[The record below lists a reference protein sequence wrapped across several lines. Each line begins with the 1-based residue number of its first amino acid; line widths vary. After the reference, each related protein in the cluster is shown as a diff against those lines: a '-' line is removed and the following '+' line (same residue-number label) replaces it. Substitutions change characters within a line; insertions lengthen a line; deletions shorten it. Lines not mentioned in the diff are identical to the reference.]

1 MTEESMLQTIMPKS
15 DQINADDLLVGPI
28 TVVIESQKLLA
39 SDQPVVLGI
48 SDHPGRPYKPS
59 KSMRRVLAGMY
70 GEYMSKWVG
79 RSLTLYCDPE
89 VTFGKDKT
97 GGIKISHASDIPA
110 DVTFMLTAK
119 RGKRVAHTVKRLAPS
134 IAAAPASNPETPYP
148 SEQFDQ
154 QIDKMRGSI
163 ATGKSTAD
171 KIVAYCQT
179 IGTLTAEQEAAIRA
193 PIETPTPTEEIF

>member
-28 TVVIESQKLLA
+28 TVTIESQKLLA

-119 RGKRVAHTVKRLAPS
+119 RGKRVAHTVKRLVVNQQQV
-134 IAAAPASNPETPYP
+134 ASEQPYP
-148 SEQFDQ
+148 SDKFAADLP
-154 QIDKMRGSI
+154 KMRDSLT
-163 ATGKSTAD
+163 TGKSSVERILT
-171 KIVAYCQT
+171 YCAT

-193 PIETPTPTEEIF
+193 PIIAETEEEIF

>member
-48 SDHPGRPYKPS
+48 SGHPGRPYKPS

-97 GGIKISHASDIPA
+97 GGIKISHASDIPS

-119 RGKRVAHTVKRLAPS
+119 RGKRVAHTVKRLE
-134 IAAAPASNPETPYP
+134 AAPVVSPATPYP
-148 SEQFDQ
+148 AEKFAADLP
-154 QIDKMRGSI
+154 KMRDSL
-163 ATGKSTAD
+163 ATGKSTVER
-171 KIVAYCQT
+171 ILAYCAT
-179 IGTLTAEQEAAIRA
+179 IGTLTAEQVAAISA
-193 PIETPTPTEEIF
+193 PVEQPTNTEDEVF

>member
-48 SDHPGRPYKPS
+48 SGHPGRPYKPS

-97 GGIKISHASDIPA
+97 GGIKISHASDIPS

-119 RGKRVAHTVKRLAPS
+119 RGKRVAHTVKRLETAPV
-134 IAAAPASNPETPYP
+134 AAPITPYP
-148 SEQFDQ
+148 ADKFAADLP
-154 QIDKMRGSI
+154 KMRDSI
-163 ATGKSTAD
+163 ATGKSTVER
-171 KIVAYCQT
+171 ILAYCAT
-179 IGTLTAEQEAAIRA
+179 IGMLTAEQIAAISA
-193 PIETPTPTEEIF
+193 PTETQTTTEEEVF

>member
-48 SDHPGRPYKPS
+48 SGHPGRPYKPS

-97 GGIKISHASDIPA
+97 GGIKISHASDIPS

-119 RGKRVAHTVKRLAPS
+119 RGKRVAHTVKRLETTPPVVAPV
-134 IAAAPASNPETPYP
+134 TPYP
-148 SEQFDQ
+148 ADKFAADLP
-154 QIDKMRGSI
+154 KMRDSI
-163 ATGKSTAD
+163 ATCKSTVER
-171 KIVAYCQT
+171 ILAYCAT
-179 IGTLTAEQEAAIRA
+179 IGTLTAEQVAAIGA
-193 PIETPTPTEEIF
+193 PTETQTTTEEEVF

>member
-28 TVVIESQKLLA
+28 TVTIESQKLLA

-119 RGKRVAHTVKRLAPS
+119 RGKRVAHTVKRLVINNPPS
-134 IAAAPASNPETPYP
+134 AVTAAYPAEKFAEDLP
-148 SEQFDQ
+148 
-154 QIDKMRGSI
+154 KMRDSL
-163 ATGKSTAD
+163 ASGKSTVER
-171 KIVAYCQT
+171 ILTYCAT
-179 IGTLTAEQEAAIRA
+179 IGTLTAEQQAAIRA
-193 PIETPTPTEEIF
+193 PITTETEVETY

>member
-28 TVVIESQKLLA
+28 TVTIESQKLLA

-119 RGKRVAHTVKRLAPS
+119 RGKRVAHTVKRLV
-134 IAAAPASNPETPYP
+134 INQQLVASEQPYP
-148 SEQFDQ
+148 ADKFAADLP
-154 QIDKMRGSI
+154 KMRDSL
-163 ATGKSTAD
+163 ATGKSTVER
-171 KIVAYCQT
+171 ILTYCAT

-193 PIETPTPTEEIF
+193 PIIAETEEETY